1 MSKWYFEFS
10 SPWEHNWLELSVIR
24 SPRDWVLCNR
34 KIVMK
39 TDFCASSPQS
49 CCNHCI
55 VFSFYF
61 LLNALH
67 IEYSLVKLR
76 AWWSQPDAGKP
87 KIYFLLKSQVSA
99 DNFSQLTA
107 DVMEGNKYRNIS
119 SLSCWE
125 SKPILL
131 RKILAPRKTKS
142 CFLYLS
148 TSAALWLKWKTDM
161 IDIGPSI
168 FCHFLL

>member
-1 MSKWYFEFS
+1 MKDIKHLWCSKMSKWYFEFS

-24 SPRDWVLCNR
+24 SNRDWVLCNR
-34 KIVMK
+34 KFVMK
-39 TDFCASSPQS
+39 TDFCTSSPLS
-49 CCNHCI
+49 FCHHCI
-55 VFSFYF
+55 LFSFNF

-119 SLSCWE
+119 S
-125 SKPILL
+125 
-131 RKILAPRKTKS
+131 
-142 CFLYLS
+142 
-148 TSAALWLKWKTDM
+148 
-161 IDIGPSI
+161 
-168 FCHFLL
+168 

>member
-1 MSKWYFEFS
+1 MKDSKHLWCLKISKWYFEFS
-10 SPWEHNWLELSVIR
+10 SPWENKWLELSVIR
-24 SPRDWVLCNR
+24 STRDWVLCNR

-39 TDFCASSPQS
+39 TDFCASSPPS
-49 CCNHCI
+49 CCPRCI
-55 VFSFYF
+55 F
-61 LLNALH
+61 LLNTLH

-125 SKPILL
+125 
-131 RKILAPRKTKS
+131 ILAPRKTKS